1 METKNNITTPHVENY
16 KPHMNPVFKIFLI
29 SACVCILSVATYAII
44 YYKDSKAPNQLWEYG
59 SSCYDKSIIENP
71 IVTDIRQ
78 ERPEDYEDG
87 LRKTV
92 FISFPSCFV
101 LLLIIWVIKRAS
113 KK

>member
-1 METKNNITTPHVENY
+1 METNNNITTSRVENY
-16 KPHMNPVFKIFLI
+16 KPHVNPVIKMFFI
-29 SACVCILSVATYAII
+29 SVCVCILSVATYAII

-78 ERPEDYEDG
+78 ERLEGYEDG
-87 LRKTV
+87 FKKTA

-101 LLLIIWVIKRAS
+101 LLLIIWVIKREI

>member
-1 METKNNITTPHVENY
+1 METNNNITTPRVENY
-16 KPHMNPVFKIFLI
+16 KPHVNPVIKMFFI
-29 SACVCILSVATYAII
+29 SVCVCILFVAAYAII
-44 YYKDSKAPNQLWEYG
+44 YYKDFKAPNQLWEYG

-78 ERPEDYEDG
+78 ERLEGYEDG
-87 LRKTV
+87 LKKTT

-101 LLLIIWVIKRAS
+101 LLLIIWVIKREI

>member
-1 METKNNITTPHVENY
+1 
-16 KPHMNPVFKIFLI
+16 
-29 SACVCILSVATYAII
+29 
-44 YYKDSKAPNQLWEYG
+44 PNQLWEYG

-78 ERPEDYEDG
+78 ERLEGYEDG

-101 LLLIIWVIKRAS
+101 LLLIIWVIKRAI